1 MVRDSATQSD
11 LHAEQIQSSQ
21 LILRYLQIFTFTM
34 KRPVPGQVVSSEEA
48 VTEVAVKKNVS
59 LVLSEQ
65 NQVEAAFA

>member
-1 MVRDSATQSD
+1 
-11 LHAEQIQSSQ
+11 
-21 LILRYLQIFTFTM
+21 M
-34 KRPVPGQVVSSEEA
+34 KRPVPEQVVSSEEA

>member
-1 MVRDSATQSD
+1 
-11 LHAEQIQSSQ
+11 
-21 LILRYLQIFTFTM
+21 M

>member
-1 MVRDSATQSD
+1 MVRDSASQTD
-11 LHAEQIQSSQ
+11 FHAEQIQRSQ
-21 LILRYLQIFTFTM
+21 LILRYQQIFTFTM